1 MRIPR
6 SIQLHQE
13 FGFVHKY
20 WRCHNREFLLED
32 SDVKNTYMNCTKYA
46 LLHKSTDQNV
56 NLHSYCLMDNHTHMQ
71 MSYNGSSGWLSSFMR
86 ISHAKFGLSF
96 NRTHKRSGK
105 VANERPKTPLIENT
119 EHLIRVH
126 FYIEANPVR
135 ANKIPLEKLRFY
147 KYSSYRFYAYGIKD
161 QWTELLTIPE
171 WYLGL
176 GQTAAERQRKYRK
189 LFLEYL
195 QESLSKKSQEML
207 QLFIGSPLWK
217 EKMFTKAKS
226 LVKKLQDLK
235 ANMALNST

>member
-32 SDVKNTYMNCTKYA
+32 NAVKSTYMNCTKYA
-46 LLHKSTDQNV
+46 LLHKSSGSNV
-56 NLHSYCLMDNHTHMQ
+56 KLHSYCLMDNHTHMQ
-71 MSYNGSSGWLSSFMR
+71 MSYNESSGWLSSFMR

-96 NRTHKRSGK
+96 NREHKRSGK

-119 EHLIRVH
+119 EYLMRVH

-135 ANKIPLEKLRFY
+135 ANKISFKKLRFY
-147 KYSSYRFYAYGIKD
+147 KYSSYRFYAYGTKD
-161 QWTELLTIPE
+161 SWSELLTTPE
-171 WYLGL
+171 WYLEL
-176 GQTAAERQRKYRK
+176 GKTAVERQRKYRK

-195 QESLSKKSQEML
+195 QESLTKKSQEML

-217 EKMFTKAKS
+217 EQMFEKAKD
-226 LVKKLQDLK
+226 LIQKLQALK
-235 ANMALNST
+235 PELDST